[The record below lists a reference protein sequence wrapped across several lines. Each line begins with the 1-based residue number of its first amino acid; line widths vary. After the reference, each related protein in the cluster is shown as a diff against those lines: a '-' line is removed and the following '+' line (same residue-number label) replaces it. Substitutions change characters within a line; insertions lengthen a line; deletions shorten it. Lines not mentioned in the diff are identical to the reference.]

1 MRHQQFSYYF
11 IQLLKRG
18 GHLLGLDADTLATLV
33 FRGWSIIAGA
43 VLIFFI
49 PYWLDQIEQGY
60 YYTFAS
66 LIALQIFF
74 ELGMNQV
81 IVQRVSHDF
90 AHLQLIRGDKLNGP
104 SDRLDRLSSLVG
116 LLRRW
121 YLVAAAVFA
130 LSVSAGGAF
139 FLSQNGSL
147 PYNRWM
153 GPWVVLVLATAA
165 NLYLSSKLAVRE
177 GCGEIKN
184 VARIRFIQSLVG
196 HCIMWIFLSLGFGL
210 WSTPVVP
217 IIAAVVTA
225 HWLSLQEN
233 LIGQLQKKSS
243 KKTNNLRWIHD
254 IFPFQWRIALSWISG
269 YFIFQIL
276 TPLAFSRQG
285 AIEAGRL
292 GITLAIFN
300 SLLTIGMSWVNAKAP
315 VMAAQIS
322 RGEHSNVNHLFRQI
336 TWRASLF
343 TAALAIA
350 ALAILVILET
360 VAPTVARR
368 FTSLPVSICIAVVT
382 VTNTFIFSA
391 ATYMRAHG
399 EEPMIWVSLVSAFA
413 TLLVT
418 LEGSTQGLFPMIFM
432 YMLVTVSV
440 SLPWTYLIFRR
451 YYHNNS

>member
-1 MRHQQFSYYF
+1 MRHQQFGHYSS
-11 IQLLKRG
+11 QLLKRG
-18 GHLLGLDADTLATLV
+18 VHLLGLDADTLATLF

-43 VLIFFI
+43 VLIIFI
-49 PYWLDQIEQGY
+49 PYWLTKIEQGY

-90 AHLQLIRGDKLNGP
+90 AHLQLSSDDKLHGP
-104 SDRLDRLSSLVG
+104 SDRLDRLSSLVS

-121 YLVAAAVFA
+121 YLVAAAAFA

-147 PYNRWM
+147 PYTQWM

-184 VARIRFIQSLVG
+184 VARIRFIQSLAG
-196 HCIMWIFLSLGFGL
+196 HCVMWTFLSLGFGL

-225 HWLSLQEN
+225 YWLSLQEN
-233 LIGQLQKKSS
+233 LIGQFQEKSS

-269 YFIFQIL
+269 YFIFQLL

-300 SLLTIGMSWVNAKAP
+300 ALLTIGMSWVNAKAP

-322 RGEHSNVNHLFRQI
+322 RGERSKVNHLFRQI
-336 TWRASLF
+336 TWRASLS
-343 TAALAIA
+343 TAALAIV
-350 ALAILVILET
+350 ALGVLVVLET
-360 VAPTVARR
+360 AAPTVAGR

-382 VTNTFIFSA
+382 VTNTFVFSA
-391 ATYMRAHG
+391 ATYVRAHG
-399 EEPMIWVSLVSAFA
+399 EEPMLGVSLVSAFA
-413 TLLVT
+413 TLLGT
-418 LEGSTQGLFPMIFM
+418 LGGSARGLFPMIFM
-432 YMLVTVSV
+432 YMLVTVFV
-440 SLPWTYLIFRR
+440 SLPWTCLILRR
-451 YYHNNS
+451 YYVRVT